1 MDTMGKKYEYV
12 MEPSEIRE
20 FCLAVLWEQ
29 FKCRKSV
36 WIRLLLIMAAEFIF
50 LPEAAVM
57 IVVMVAVM
65 FLVSGIYNYTTMSKL
80 LEGQP
85 WCIWTEDGKLKVER
99 GDYSEVACQNIEFI
113 RMTRHLLML
122 GYLQTA
128 KRPAWFVMPLHI
140 FGNVQERE
148 MFLELIRNPQ
158 AGAGAAYMGTEPV
171 GTEPTEYMRFSY
183 GLDEERWVRFQKGAA
198 GILNGGSLG
207 KPMRTY
213 GMMIWGLVIAAVLTG
228 CVYFVAGTLN
238 WMLVCFC
245 LAVTVWMILRI
256 YCRNP
261 EKSIRKQLKSP
272 EVYARACGSWQVSLM
287 ENGISVRMPGD
298 MMSFYSWESLDY
310 LLETEE
316 TFYIFHKDKR
326 HYIMIAKE
334 CFVSWEQADLFHRIC
349 MDKEIQ
355 RIVVKKAHYVPE
367 WLSWLMIG
375 LILAVSFLM
384 LLWKIFLDSG
394 IYGRIGM
401 GSGSG
406 KLVVAHKTSVPDVS
420 LERVA
425 LDEQLEVLDSLGLC
439 VPEETAES
447 VRTFMEE
454 HELYDMVEGSPYT
467 WLLMELGYPSYD
479 EDWNLTGYSQDVFWF
494 DYEGLDISTDY
505 IEILNGMLALAEGSS
520 VDHISNIQENIEK
533 VDWEQGDGTITV
545 GFDWNSQ
552 TYLYDMEV
560 YYDWIDGR
568 VLGILNPLLQQESS
582 QEYFYVT
589 GDNGQGVI
597 IFFCTPDWAQQFSNE
612 TGLTLELCTT
622 QADDIQKGSD

>member
-65 FLVSGIYNYTTMSKL
+65 LLVSGIYNYTTMSKL

-198 GILNGGSLG
+198 DILNGGSLG

-298 MMSFYSWESLDY
+298 MMSFIPGNRW
-310 LLETEE
+310 T
-316 TFYIFHKDKR
+316 IFWRQKR
-326 HYIMIAKE
+326 HSISSI
-334 CFVSWEQADLFHRIC
+334 
-349 MDKEIQ
+349 
-355 RIVVKKAHYVPE
+355 
-367 WLSWLMIG
+367 
-375 LILAVSFLM
+375 
-384 LLWKIFLDSG
+384 KIKG
-394 IYGRIGM
+394 I
-401 GSGSG
+401 
-406 KLVVAHKTSVPDVS
+406 
-420 LERVA
+420 
-425 LDEQLEVLDSLGLC
+425 
-439 VPEETAES
+439 
-447 VRTFMEE
+447 
-454 HELYDMVEGSPYT
+454 
-467 WLLMELGYPSYD
+467 
-479 EDWNLTGYSQDVFWF
+479 
-494 DYEGLDISTDY
+494 IS
-505 IEILNGMLALAEGSS
+505 
-520 VDHISNIQENIEK
+520 
-533 VDWEQGDGTITV
+533 
-545 GFDWNSQ
+545 
-552 TYLYDMEV
+552 
-560 YYDWIDGR
+560 
-568 VLGILNPLLQQESS
+568 
-582 QEYFYVT
+582 
-589 GDNGQGVI
+589 
-597 IFFCTPDWAQQFSNE
+597 
-612 TGLTLELCTT
+612 
-622 QADDIQKGSD
+622 